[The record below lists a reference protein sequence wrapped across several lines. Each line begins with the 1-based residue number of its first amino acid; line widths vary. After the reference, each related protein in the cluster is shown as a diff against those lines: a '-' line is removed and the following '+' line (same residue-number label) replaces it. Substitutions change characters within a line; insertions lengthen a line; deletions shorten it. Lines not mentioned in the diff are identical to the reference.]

1 MSELSEIHGGPAPE
15 ACRTLREMFM
25 DSVNK
30 YPNYLA
36 VASVHQPPELY
47 GISSQALDDDDYRQN
62 PYLRWTYQDLELG
75 IQKCIA
81 GFKGAGIEPGMPVFT
96 FNINCVEHLISIW
109 AVAEIGCIFVPI
121 NPRNLANKEEVIHM
135 VKTAKSVAPGKR
147 SVLIT
152 TNPDLINPLE
162 DLSIFQDSIKIITSS
177 LQTSRGWLP
186 FEELMSKP
194 SPDDAVQINGQA
206 ADKVIDG
213 FVLFT
218 SGTTSLPKGC
228 FRKYPAFNYFFE
240 TSLASKYEDQMVAG
254 DRVCGVL
261 PNNHAMGHFWVPMTH
276 ATGAAMV
283 YPGPTFQT
291 DTMLKTLYR
300 EKISHTVLVPTMMYA
315 LNGLKA
321 AMGHRLDRLKS
332 VLFGGAVL
340 TPDNLRSCINELG
353 SKGVENAFGMTEG
366 IIVRSKSHRDPTK
379 IIDGEEV
386 SVGWVQSGTSI
397 RVADPNT
404 NEVLPR
410 NTLGELQGSASSI
423 DYYIGGV
430 GKDSFYNDP
439 DGRLWFKTGDQA
451 RMDHSGRL
459 FITGRYKDMII
470 RGGENM
476 SPAAIEVAISKN
488 PKLAVLNPQVV
499 AAPDSIAGE
508 VPVAVVMGELDADT
522 RELVQD
528 AVLKLMGAI
537 YVPEDVVSLQQLGLK
552 DYPRTM
558 AGKIQKTK
566 LASLV
571 KKYRAERE
579 ILPPSVKSS
588 ELAIHVREIWAR
600 AVGLEPSRLSLDA
613 QIGEFAD
620 SITVM
625 RVRDTIRR
633 ETGKTLSLVDMANA
647 GTVSGHVDLLR
658 RQTDVDE
665 KKENKR
671 ITRDG
676 PPNIN
681 DMQHLTED
689 PSLFEPTKEL
699 VVQAISPYGLNWDD
713 VEDIVPAYDYTN
725 VIVETRLIDSWGFK
739 FAMVSKM
746 ADKQQLKKAL
756 EMILQNNRILA
767 SFLVRDLDKLG
778 SPDSLHVLIRHNNKF
793 FDRIFQDGGKLRSA
807 AELRTESLDYG
818 DRVIY
823 PGPLARAVL
832 YDIEEDNM
840 SGAILCLDHAV
851 IDASTGL
858 IFSADL
864 DKALCSTSPLSEHV
878 DYKLW
883 ADSYHNQRTSAEARA
898 AAKWHVK
905 RLEGL
910 EKYKAALW
918 PPYKMPMEADE
929 YIVESSD
936 EDAVHHSFDAP
947 AIHEF
952 RRSHSQITAT
962 VVVKTAVALLTIH
975 QTGQSHALFA
985 NNEAA
990 RTTFPFLPRA
1000 IEATGHFE
1008 ATDVSG
1014 PTFHAVTNLV
1024 EYNPDEP
1031 VLTLLERMQ
1040 DDQLNLTKYAAAPV
1054 REIMSSLGRSGH
1066 MIPEILGHH
1075 LFNWTPGMGT
1085 TGTNPNKNYEM
1096 ISAIVR
1102 PRQGL
1107 IWNAGLGGPD
1117 GYTFFIAVRGISFN
1131 REEQKQL
1138 AVDLEKITRWL
1149 LARENWD
1156 SSVSGYKAAFD

>member
-1 MSELSEIHGGPAPE
+1 
-15 ACRTLREMFM
+15 
-25 DSVNK
+25 
-30 YPNYLA
+30 
-36 VASVHQPPELY
+36 
-47 GISSQALDDDDYRQN
+47 
-62 PYLRWTYQDLELG
+62 
-75 IQKCIA
+75 
-81 GFKGAGIEPGMPVFT
+81 
-96 FNINCVEHLISIW
+96 
-109 AVAEIGCIFVPI
+109 
-121 NPRNLANKEEVIHM
+121 M

-162 DLSIFQDSIKIITSS
+162 DLSVFQDSIKIITSS
-177 LQTSRGWLP
+177 LQTSREWLP
-186 FEELMSKP
+186 FEGLMSKP

-228 FRKYPAFNYFFE
+228 FRKYPALNYFFE

-276 ATGAAMV
+276 AAGAAMV

-300 EKISHTVLVPTMMYA
+300 ERISHTVLVPTMMYA

-353 SKGVENAFGMTEG
+353 SKGVENAFGMTEYMANPESWIEG
-366 IIVRSKSHRDPTK
+366 IIVRSTSHRDPTK

-386 SVGWVQSGTSI
+386 SVGWVQSGVSI

-430 GKDSFYNDP
+430 GKDSFYTDP

-488 PKLAVLNPQVV
+488 LKLAALNPQVV

-508 VPVAVVMGELDADT
+508 VPVAVVMGVLDANT
-522 RELVQD
+522 RELVQN

-571 KKYRAERE
+571 KKYRADRE

-588 ELAIHVREIWAR
+588 ELATHVREIWAR

-625 RVRDTIRR
+625 RVRDAIRR

-647 GTVSGHVDLLR
+647 GTVSGQVDLLR
-658 RQTDVDE
+658 RQTDVAE
-665 KKENKR
+665 KKEDKR
-671 ITRDG
+671 MTRDG
-676 PPNIN
+676 PPSIN
-681 DMQHLTED
+681 DMQHLIEE
-689 PSLFEPTKEL
+689 PNLFEPTKEL

-746 ADKQQLKKAL
+746 ADKQQLRKAL
-756 EMILQNNRILA
+756 EMILQNNRTLA

-778 SPDSLHVLIRHNNKF
+778 SPDSLHVLMRHNKKL
-793 FDRIFQDGGKLRSA
+793 FDQIFQDGGKLRSA
-807 AELRTESLDYG
+807 AELRTKSLDYG
-818 DRVIY
+818 DQVIF

-840 SGAILCLDHAV
+840 SGAVLCLDHAV

-929 YIVESSD
+929 YIVESSG

-952 RRSHSQITAT
+952 RRSHSQVTAT
-962 VVVKTAVALLTIH
+962 VVMKTAVTLLTIH

-1014 PTFHAVTNLV
+1014 PTFHAVINLV
-1024 EYNPDEP
+1024 EYSPDKP

-1117 GYTFFIAVRGISFN
+1117 GNTFFIAVRGISFN

-1138 AVDLEKITRWL
+1138 ALDLEKITRWL